1 MTEEC
6 KNLMKS
12 GLDKALKNY
21 EKELLELKEYSTKI
35 LKIVQF
41 CIESFDFLEEEYK
54 IEPAILHK
62 FGEILGYPSECD
74 VEDIYSS
81 ATHQISICYDK
92 KEIDN
97 IPSAFRY
104 YEKAHLINR
113 FLEENECSL
122 DWEDDDDQIIITLE
136 FDHSILYSDETGKKQ
151 EEIFQKVLSLNNNN
165 KGNK

>member
-1 MTEEC
+1 MTEEY

-62 FGEILGYPSECD
+62 FGEILGYPSDCE
-74 VEDIYSS
+74 VEENNNSETQRIFIYYDI
-81 ATHQISICYDK
+81 

-104 YEKAHLINR
+104 YEKVNLINR
-113 FLEENECSL
+113 FLRENECSL
-122 DWEDDDDQIIITLE
+122 VWEDSEDQIIITIE
-136 FDHSILYSDETGKKQ
+136 FDNSILYSNETFEKQ
-151 EEIFQKVLSLNNNN
+151 EEVFQKVLSLNNNN